1 LVELFDLNF
10 LSVMTAVFLYFWG
23 MKRLFLAI
31 PLHAGGALPD
41 LLNRLHKKL
50 GHERINWVN
59 PANLHLTLKFLGETP
74 SSRIPEINAAMNVC
88 LSKHKSFQL
97 DFDKTGIFGSRY
109 DPRVIWL
116 GPTQIP
122 AEITSLANDVLDTFD
137 AIGFLRDRQNFVP
150 HLTLGRIKALHDK
163 RLFQEVV
170 QQIPQ
175 QLYLREEVSRIILFE
190 SILRKEGPLYKVE
203 QAFSLKS
210 SNVV

>member
-1 LVELFDLNF
+1 
-10 LSVMTAVFLYFWG
+10 

-41 LLNRLHKKL
+41 LLNMLRKKL

-59 PANLHLTLKFLGETP
+59 PENLHLTLKFLGETP
-74 SSRIPEINAAMNVC
+74 STRIPEINAAMNDC

-116 GPTQIP
+116 GSTQIP
-122 AEITSLANDVLDTFD
+122 AEITLLANDVLDTFD
-137 AIGFLRDRQNFVP
+137 AIGFSRDRQNFVP
-150 HLTLGRIKALHDK
+150 HLTLGRIKGLDDK
-163 RLFQEVV
+163 RHFQEVV
-170 QQIPQ
+170 KQIPQ

-210 SNVV
+210 SNAF